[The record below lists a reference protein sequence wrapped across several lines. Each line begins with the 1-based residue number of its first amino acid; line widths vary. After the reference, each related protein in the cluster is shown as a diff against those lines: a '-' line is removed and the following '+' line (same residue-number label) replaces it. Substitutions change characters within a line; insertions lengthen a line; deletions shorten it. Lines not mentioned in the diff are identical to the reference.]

1 MTSLKKIISS
11 LNILDVGEATPIDA
25 IEKLE
30 NYDGVR
36 YIHKFKTTSQI
47 TSLTSWGDVV
57 EKITTQNGESFQ
69 IQIENTLVDNNMII
83 PARFIAFTNCK
94 LRADEGVEIQLTCI
108 QIRPKLLN
116 EMYNEEMFCE
126 DSKHIFYFQNSMLQD
141 LKTKE
146 L

>member
-11 LNILDVGEATPIDA
+11 LNILDVREATPIDA

-36 YIHKFKTTSQI
+36 HIHKFKTTSQI
-47 TSLTSWGDVV
+47 TSLTSWGNVV
-57 EKITTQNGESFQ
+57 EKITTLNGESFQ
-69 IQIENTLVDNNMII
+69 IQIENTIVDNNMII
-83 PARFIAFTNCK
+83 PVSFMGWTNCK
-94 LRADEGVEIQLTCI
+94 IRSDEGVDVQLTCI
-108 QIRPKLLN
+108 HLQPKLIN

-126 DSKHIFYFQNSMLQD
+126 DSKHIFYFQNAMLQD
-141 LKTKE
+141 VKTKE